1 MAWRTAG
8 SAAAIVL
15 VVVYALGS
23 GLWVQTGD
31 GWYRS
36 LVRPPWQPPD
46 VVFGLIWPYN
56 FVVLGAVSVAVMSGS
71 PLTRA
76 VWLGCLAASVIGAL
90 TWARLFYVSHSLW
103 ASGFA
108 LSAAAL
114 FTVPL
119 VAIAFRHSLVS
130 GVVMVPYV
138 LWLGIAASLAFGYA
152 ARN

>member
-1 MAWRTAG
+1 MTWRTAG

-15 VVVYALGS
+15 VLIYAFGS

-56 FVVLGAVSVAVMSGS
+56 FIVLGAVGVAVMSGG
-71 PLTRA
+71 PVTRA
-76 VWLGCLAASVIGAL
+76 VWLGCLAASVVGAL

-108 LSAAAL
+108 LGAAAL
-114 FTVPL
+114 LTVPL
-119 VAIAFRHSLVS
+119 VVIAFRHSLVS
-130 GVVMVPYV
+130 GAVMVPYV

>member
-1 MAWRTAG
+1 MTWRTAG
-8 SAAAIVL
+8 SAAAILLVL
-15 VVVYALGS
+15 IYAFGS

-56 FVVLGAVSVAVMSGS
+56 FIVLGAVGVAVMSGG
-71 PLTRA
+71 PVTRA
-76 VWLGCLAASVIGAL
+76 VWLGCLAASVVGAL

-108 LSAAAL
+108 LGAAAL
-114 FTVPL
+114 LTVPL
-119 VAIAFRHSLVS
+119 VVIAFRHSLVS
-130 GVVMVPYV
+130 GAVMVPYV

>member
-1 MAWRTAG
+1 MTWRTAG

-15 VVVYALGS
+15 VLIYALGS

-56 FVVLGAVSVAVMSGS
+56 FIVLGAVGVAVMSGG
-71 PLTRA
+71 PVTRA
-76 VWLGCLAASVIGAL
+76 AWLGCLAASVFGAL

-103 ASGFA
+103 ASGVA
-108 LSAAAL
+108 LGAATL

-119 VAIAFRHSLVS
+119 VVIAFRHSLVS